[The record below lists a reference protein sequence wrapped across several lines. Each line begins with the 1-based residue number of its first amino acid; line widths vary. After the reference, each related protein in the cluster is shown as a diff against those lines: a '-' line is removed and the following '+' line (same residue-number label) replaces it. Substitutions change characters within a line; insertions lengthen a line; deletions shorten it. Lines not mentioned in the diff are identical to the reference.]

1 MQSHV
6 PKIQTINNVIRKMT
20 SVNIYYMYMYN
31 SIMIEIACFETDLK
45 TNYRKPDQQ
54 RIPKIRESRE
64 KSIQCIDHVQ
74 LHQTETS
81 TTYW

>member
-1 MQSHV
+1 MWSEKWPQS
-6 PKIQTINNVIRKMT
+6 
-20 SVNIYYMYMYN
+20 IYTTCIIHYD
-31 SIMIEIACFETDLK
+31 SFKEIACFETDLK

-74 LHQTETS
+74 LHQTETG

>member
-20 SVNIYYMYMYN
+20 PCIIHYDSFQ
-31 SIMIEIACFETDLK
+31 EIACFETDLK

-74 LHQTETS
+74 LHPTETG